1 MTISTT
7 SSKSILA
14 GDGVTTVF
22 PFSFAVRS
30 AADISVLYTDASG
43 NVSTLAANLYT
54 VNLNAIPAGQLY
66 GVGGTVTYPLVGS
79 PIAVGTNLTIVRS
92 VALTQTSSLINQGG
106 YFPQVVEQ
114 ALDVLTMAL
123 QQINETIGRSLTIP
137 VSSTAATVLPTP
149 VANMVLG
156 WNATATAIVNIAAPA
171 GAIALPAGGGIAVYT
186 GGGNFISR
194 TLVAGAGIT
203 ITNPDG
209 QAGNPTIALNANPQI
224 AAITFI
230 IDGGGGVPATGVKG
244 DLLIPFACMINSVTL
259 QADQSGSAVV
269 DIWKKTYTLDAP
281 PTVANTITAAA
292 LPTLAAHQSY
302 QDAAL
307 VGWTTAIAAN
317 DMLRF
322 NLNSVVTCQRITVT
336 LKITKT

>member
-1 MTISTT
+1 
-7 SSKSILA
+7 
-14 GDGVTTVF
+14 
-22 PFSFAVRS
+22 
-30 AADISVLYTDASG
+30 
-43 NVSTLAANLYT
+43 
-54 VNLNAIPAGQLY
+54 
-66 GVGGTVTYPLVGS
+66 LV
-79 PIAVGTNLTIVRS
+79 
-92 VALTQTSSLINQGG
+92 NQGG

-114 ALDVLTMAL
+114 ALDVLTMAM
-123 QQINETIGRSLTIP
+123 QQINETISRSLTIP
-137 VSSTAATVLPTP
+137 VSSTATTVLPTP

-156 WNATATAIVNIAAPA
+156 WNPTGTAIVNIAAPA
-171 GAIALPAGGGIAVYT
+171 GAIALPAGGGVAVYT

-230 IDGGGGVPATGVKG
+230 IDGGGAAPATGVKG
-244 DLLIPFACMINSVTL
+244 DLLIPFACTINSVTL

-281 PTVANTITAAA
+281 PTVANTITAAT

-307 VGWTTAIAAN
+307 TGWTTAIAAN

-322 NLNSVVTCQRITVT
+322 NLNSVVTCQRITITMKVT
-336 LKITKT
+336 KN